1 MIIIW
6 YLRWRL
12 IDHLSQKYKVGIDD
26 NHMLFTMKSG
36 LPYFTTL
43 KKKWDNVTKS
53 NNRIEN
59 SETI

>member
-1 MIIIW
+1 
-6 YLRWRL
+6 L